1 MQLIKPFFKES
12 ILYIFKILLDYFPT
26 QLAHCFWMW
35 GIKCSSAT
43 RLPLS
48 YLPSLNSPIKT
59 DTFPDPVFL
68 LSPPLLLQMKHQQ
81 VARPTHSF
89 LARGKDPS
97 DIKREREGKR
107 RRMQGVRDPSF
118 LPHPYSGSLVC
129 SFFSQASSSMRRDPK
144 VAHRGESETIYL
156 SVLRLLSALYFLA
169 FKPGGATGSIRKIRG
184 CRMKLWTLLERGPC
198 PKGIKKSR
206 QIGSFWCVA

>member
-1 MQLIKPFFKES
+1 
-12 ILYIFKILLDYFPT
+12 
-26 QLAHCFWMW
+26 MW
-35 GIKCSSAT
+35 GIKRSSAT

-97 DIKREREGKR
+97 DIKRERENGEGCR
-107 RRMQGVRDPSF
+107 VWEILPSF
-118 LPHPYSGSLVC
+118 PILIPAHWFVLSSAKHHHQWGGTPKSLTEE
-129 SFFSQASSSMRRDPK
+129 K
-144 VAHRGESETIYL
+144 VRLSIYL
-156 SVLRLLSALYFLA
+156 CWDSWVLCIFSLSSQVE
-169 FKPGGATGSIRKIRG
+169 PRDR
-184 CRMKLWTLLERGPC
+184 
-198 PKGIKKSR
+198 
-206 QIGSFWCVA
+206 

>member
-1 MQLIKPFFKES
+1 
-12 ILYIFKILLDYFPT
+12 
-26 QLAHCFWMW
+26 MW
-35 GIKCSSAT
+35 GIKRSSAT

-68 LSPPLLLQMKHQQ
+68 LSPLLLQMKHQQ

-97 DIKREREGKR
+97 DIKRERGKTEKDAGCER
-107 RRMQGVRDPSF
+107 SF
-118 LPHPYSGSLVC
+118 LPSPSLFRLIGL
-129 SFFSQASSSMRRDPK
+129 FFLQPSIIINEEGPQSRSQRREK
-144 VAHRGESETIYL
+144 VRLSIYL
-156 SVLRLLSALYFLA
+156 CAETPECSVFSRFQARWSHGIDKENQRLSDEALNFV
-169 FKPGGATGSIRKIRG
+169 R
-184 CRMKLWTLLERGPC
+184 EE